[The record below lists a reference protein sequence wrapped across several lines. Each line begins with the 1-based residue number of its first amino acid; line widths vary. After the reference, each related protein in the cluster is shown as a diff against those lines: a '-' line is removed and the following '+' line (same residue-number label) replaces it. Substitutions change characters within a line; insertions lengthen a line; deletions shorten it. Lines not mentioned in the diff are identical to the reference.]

1 VNSES
6 PPPSTA
12 ESQAEASAPRL
23 AATQAAAAAAAAVA
37 PVPLATSSESEQR
50 LAEGPPAALT
60 EEPRALA
67 KAVEEEVVPFSKKVL
82 STPEPIPGV
91 DLEFEVT
98 LNTERAPGL
107 VLHKRLVQTSDK
119 LRDIEYAAVNLVLPG
134 SVADLL
140 GIRKGDIITRV
151 NGVPV
156 VNAAF
161 DSVKEEI
168 KNYVKPMIVQFARV
182 SDPEVLASPPPHW
195 GMLTE
200 ETEELASEY
209 GEEVESVSEDP
220 DALQLSRKCCFPF
233 SPPRVLHSQLSSS
246 FIWGGCGVG

>member
-1 VNSES
+1 MNSES

-12 ESQAEASAPRL
+12 ESQAEALAPRA
-23 AATQAAAAAAAAVA
+23 AATQPAVAAPPAVTA
-37 PVPLATSSESEQR
+37 PVPLAASSESEQR
-50 LAEGPPAALT
+50 PVETASAALS
-60 EEPRALA
+60 EEPRALP
-67 KAVEEEVVPFSKKVL
+67 KAVDEEVVPFSKKVL
-82 STPEPIPGV
+82 STPQPISGL

-107 VLHKRLVQTSDK
+107 VLHKRLVQTSDQ

-151 NGVPV
+151 NGMPV

-168 KNYVKPMIVQFARV
+168 KNYVKPMTVQFARV
-182 SDPEVLASPPPHW
+182 SDPEVLASPPAHW

-209 GEEVESVSEDP
+209 GEEDLVESASEDP
-220 DALQLSRKCCFPF
+220 ET
-233 SPPRVLHSQLSSS
+233 LSSS
-246 FIWGGCGVG
+246 RK